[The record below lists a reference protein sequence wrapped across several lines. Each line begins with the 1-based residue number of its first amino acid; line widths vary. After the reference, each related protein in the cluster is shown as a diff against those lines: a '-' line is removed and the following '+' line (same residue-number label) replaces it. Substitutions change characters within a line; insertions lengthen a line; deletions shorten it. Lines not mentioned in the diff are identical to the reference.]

1 MGHGLHAL
9 LAVGAKG
16 RMGAAFQASVRG
28 SSLRICPHR
37 CDVGPGP
44 SAWQRRKR
52 GTQNQ
57 AIGKS
62 RGGLTT
68 KIAVIV
74 DALGNLIRF
83 VLLPGHR
90 HDITSFDALMA
101 GIYCLALIG
110 DKAFDAHWLRNRLAG
125 AHIEAVIPLREGTS
139 GHAAHDK
146 DKYKWRHLIEN

>member
-1 MGHGLHAL
+1 M
-9 LAVGAKG
+9 
-16 RMGAAFQASVRG
+16 
-28 SSLRICPHR
+28 RIA
-37 CDVGPGP
+37 DGN
-44 SAWQRRKR
+44 RRIAHPEPISGCKR

-83 VLLPGHR
+83 VLLTGQR

-110 DKAFDAHWLRNRLAG
+110 DKGFDAGWPRERLRANDM
-125 AHIEAVIPLREGTS
+125 EAVIPLSPTR
-139 GHAAHDK
+139 
-146 DKYKWRHLIEN
+146 L

>member
-1 MGHGLHAL
+1 
-9 LAVGAKG
+9 
-16 RMGAAFQASVRG
+16 
-28 SSLRICPHR
+28 
-37 CDVGPGP
+37 
-44 SAWQRRKR
+44 
-52 GTQNQ
+52 
-57 AIGKS
+57 
-62 RGGLTT
+62 
-68 KIAVIV
+68 V

-110 DKAFDAHWLRNRLAG
+110 DKAFDAHWLRNRLAD

-146 DKYKWRHLIEN
+146 DKYKWRHLIENFFCKIKAFRRIATRYEKTDACFASMINLVALVLWTQ